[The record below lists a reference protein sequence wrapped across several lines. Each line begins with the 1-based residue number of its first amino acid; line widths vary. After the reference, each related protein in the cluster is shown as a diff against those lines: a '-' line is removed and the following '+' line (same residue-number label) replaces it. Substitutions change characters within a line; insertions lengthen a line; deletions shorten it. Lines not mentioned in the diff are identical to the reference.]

1 MKGFVEDFK
10 AFAMKGNVVDLAVAV
25 IIGAAFGKIVSS
37 LVDNIIMP
45 LVGILLGGVN
55 FSGLTAEVGDAV
67 VTYGV
72 FIQSVIDFLIIAL
85 VIFIAV
91 RAIAKLDKK
100 DEEPAEEKPEEP
112 SEEVKL
118 LREIRDGLRR

>member
-1 MKGFVEDFK
+1 M
-10 AFAMKGNVVDLAVAV
+10 
-25 IIGAAFGKIVSS
+25 
-37 LVDNIIMP
+37 
-45 LVGILLGGVN
+45 VGVLLGGVN
-55 FSGLTAEVGDAV
+55 FSGLTAEVGAAV